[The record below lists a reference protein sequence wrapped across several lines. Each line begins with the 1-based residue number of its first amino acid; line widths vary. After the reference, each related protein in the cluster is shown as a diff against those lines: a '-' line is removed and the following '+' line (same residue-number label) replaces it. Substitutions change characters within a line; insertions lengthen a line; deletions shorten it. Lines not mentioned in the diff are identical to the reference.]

1 VSEERLQKLIA
12 STGLASRRAA
22 EALIAAGRVTIDGR
36 VAALGERAD
45 PATQVVAV
53 DGVPLAVAL
62 PRVHLA
68 LHKPI
73 GVTSTVRDRHAAR
86 TVIDLV
92 PASFMA
98 RGTRPY
104 PVGRLDRDSEGLIL
118 LTDDGPWADRVA
130 HPRYEVE
137 REYAFLVDRPLDEA
151 QARALLE
158 GIELA
163 EGVARLATLRRAS
176 RTEVARFDVPRGW
189 PASPRAG
196 DGPGAWYLATLRQGW
211 KRQIRRMLGAVGAP
225 VRRLVRVRIGPI
237 RLGDLAPGEVRALTP
252 AEVRRL
258 AGGPRERAV
267 SDRARGRTGD

>member
-12 STGLASRRAA
+12 SAGLASRRAA

-53 DGVPLAVAL
+53 DGVPLAVAG

-68 LHKPI
+68 LHKPT

-92 PASFMA
+92 PASLVA
-98 RGTRPY
+98 RGMRLY

-158 GIELA
+158 GIELD
-163 EGVARLATLRRAS
+163 EGHARLAGLRRAS
-176 RTEVARFDVPRGW
+176 RTEVARFDVPSGW
-189 PASPRAG
+189 PAATRPA
-196 DGPGAWYLATLRQGW
+196 DGSGTWYLATLRQGW

-237 RLGDLAPGEVRALTP
+237 RLGDLAPGEVRPLTP

-258 AGGPRERAV
+258 AGSPRERAV
-267 SDRARGRTGD
+267 SDRARGRTDS